1 MLVYSSKFW
10 AKCDKISVWHADN
23 MVKHSEVHKIFETCC
38 FLINKSDAIFV
49 LFDKELREMKIDW
62 FISDAY
68 LGSCQTSKMDVFV
81 RTINGFQSNCFWK
94 SSILNVL
101 LGS

>member
-1 MLVYSSKFW
+1 MLVCSSKNW

-23 MVKHSEVHKIFETCC
+23 MVKHSHKIFETC

-49 LFDKELREMKIDW
+49 LFDKELREVKIDW

-81 RTINGFQSNCFWK
+81 RTINGFQSLTVFEK
-94 SSILNVL
+94 APS
-101 LGS
+101 